1 MSKTL
6 NIIGAGRVAS
16 TLARGWFHRGVYD
29 VGDVINSTLESAR
42 QAVTFIGAGQARDD
56 MASLGRA
63 PVWMI
68 GVHDSAIEPT
78 AERLANEAVVTRG
91 DTVFHCS
98 GSLGA
103 GSLSSL
109 AEQGAQVAS
118 LHPVRSFV
126 APLATPQEFAG
137 TWCALEGDVEAL
149 GELRPALEQIGAR
162 VLSIDA
168 ANKLL
173 YHAASVFSCN
183 YLSALME
190 VALRVIER
198 AGVNRATGLELLEP
212 LVRGTVDNLFEHGPA
227 TALTG
232 PIARGD
238 HRLVARQLSA
248 VAAWSDEHADLYRRL
263 GEVAR
268 GWRLRKA
275 RCLKWISKR
284 WLKFLTPAQDAEYVK
299 IDSWCV

>member
-6 NIIGAGRVAS
+6 NIVGAGRVGS
-16 TLARGWFHRGVYD
+16 TLARGWFRSGVFD
-29 VGDVINSTLESAR
+29 VGEVVNSTLASAR
-42 QAVTFIGAGQARDD
+42 HAVKFIGAGQARDGVSAFNR
-56 MASLGRA
+56 ASM
-63 PVWMI
+63 WMI

-78 AERLANEAVVTRG
+78 AERLASEGVVQPG

-109 AEQGAQVAS
+109 AEQGAKVAS

-126 APLATPQEFAG
+126 APLADPEEFAG
-137 TWCALEGDVEAL
+137 TWCALEGDARAL
-149 GELRPALEQIGAR
+149 SELRPALERIGAR
-162 VLSIDA
+162 VFSIDA

-190 VALRVIER
+190 VALRAIEQS
-198 AGVNRATGLELLEP
+198 GVNRTTGLELLEP

-238 HRLVARQLSA
+238 HRLVERQLSA
-248 VAAWSDEHADLYRRL
+248 VAAWSRNHAELYRQL

-268 GWRLRKA
+268 ELA
-275 RCLKWISKR
+275 
-284 WLKFLTPAQDAEYVK
+284 AEKGVVSEVDLEALAK
-299 IDSWCV
+299 VLG